1 MDNITFDEVELNELL
16 VLVQD
21 KVGELRGRPLT
32 DDHDHQH
39 DHQMALE
46 SYTELEWKI
55 LKMLEG

>member
-1 MDNITFDEVELNELL
+1 MDNNDNALDEIELNEVL

-32 DDHDHQH
+32 EFTDHK
-39 DHQMALE
+39 MALE

>member
-21 KVGELRGRPLT
+21 KVNELRGRALT
-32 DDHDHQH
+32 DDH

-46 SYTELEWKI
+46 SYAELEWKI

>member
-21 KVGELRGRPLT
+21 KVGELRGRALT
-32 DDHDHQH
+32 DDQH
-39 DHQMALE
+39 VMAVE
-46 SYTELEWKI
+46 SYAELEWKI

>member
-1 MDNITFDEVELNELL
+1 MEFDEVELNELL

-21 KVGELRGRPLT
+21 KVGELRGRALA
-32 DDHDHQH
+32 DDHQH
-39 DHQMALE
+39 QMAVE

>member
-21 KVGELRGRPLT
+21 KVGELRGRAFT
-32 DDHDHQH
+32 DDHH
-39 DHQMALE
+39 HQMVIE
-46 SYTELEWKI
+46 SYAELEWKI